1 MDLVQLLVLL
11 ITISFIAARVRDT
24 YTQDPATRMSTS
36 MTWYVIQQFP
46 LDTLLVYLFILH
58 IL

>member
-11 ITISFIAARVRDT
+11 ITISFIAARGRDT